1 MNILLVYPPFLDPR
15 MDPEDV
21 LSPPIGLYYLGAYL
35 IEKGHKV
42 QILNWFEMGDD
53 NSELFKA
60 LEQFQPQMIGFS
72 ILNANRWGAIDLAK
86 LVKDS
91 YPEITVVAGGVGA
104 TFLWRFI
111 LKHFPQI
118 DYVVTGE
125 AERTFARLVEALE
138 KCTTSEP
145 PHIKGLAM
153 RQDGRVVHSGPP
165 EAIGDLDELPNPAN
179 YFKYQHVI
187 SSRGCPWSCSFCGS
201 PRFWGRKVRFHSPRY
216 FVDQLEKLFN
226 KGVNF
231 FYVSDDTF
239 TLDKERVINICK
251 LIIDRNLPITW
262 QAISRVSHVD
272 EDILYWMRKAGCIQI
287 SYGVESG
294 SRKIRQELNKKL
306 NKADIVRAFF
316 LTRKYGILPRA
327 YFIYGSPGE
336 TKKTIG
342 ETLDLIAQ
350 IKPLS
355 AIFYILDIF
364 PGTALYEQF
373 KKRSGMSEDIWLQR
387 IEDIMYFET
396 DPRLSQDMVLEF
408 GRTLREGFF
417 SRLNEFALDLE
428 LAQPEELAPYHADF
442 LSRLA
447 MTFSHGDYSRNPHIK
462 DKDRVAEQLFTT
474 ALSYA
479 PNERAYLGLGI
490 MKQKQGNHKGATEI
504 LSEGINHFSQSEQL
518 HVCLAVSQ
526 MNLGEFSKAA
536 KLLEKFPDS
545 PIPLRYLAQCY
556 SAMGLK
562 DKEQQ
567 CLEALKRHSGK

>member
-91 YPEITVVAGGVGA
+91 HPEITVVAGGVGA

-165 EAIGDLDELPNPAN
+165 EAIDDLDELPNPAN

-262 QAISRVSHVD
+262 QAISCVSHVD

-545 PIPLRYLAQCY
+545 PTPLRYLAQCY

>member
-91 YPEITVVAGGVGA
+91 HPEITVVAGGVGA

-165 EAIGDLDELPNPAN
+165 EAIDDLDELPNPAN

-545 PIPLRYLAQCY
+545 PTPLRYLAQCY

>member
-91 YPEITVVAGGVGA
+91 HPEITVVAGGVGA

-165 EAIGDLDELPNPAN
+165 EAIDDLDELPNPAN

-239 TLDKERVINICK
+239 TLNKERVINICK

-327 YFIYGSPGE
+327 YLIYGSPGE

-373 KKRSGMSEDIWLQR
+373 KKRSGMNEDIWLQR

>member
-165 EAIGDLDELPNPAN
+165 EAIDDLDGLPNPAN

-272 EDILYWMRKAGCIQI
+272 EEILYWMRKAGCIQI

-306 NKADIVRAFF
+306 NKADIVRAFS

-327 YFIYGSPGE
+327 YLIYGSPGE

-373 KKRSGMSEDIWLQR
+373 KKRSGMNEDIWLQR

>member
-91 YPEITVVAGGVGA
+91 HPEITVVAGGVGA

-545 PIPLRYLAQCY
+545 PTPLRYLAQCY